1 MKILMIINQYP
12 IQPRTKKIINSIKK
26 IYPNVDLKVIAWNR
40 ENVNLQDKSDFIKV
54 INSKVGYGKKLKK
67 LIGLNKFKKEIEKEV
82 ESFKPDFLHIIDWDM
97 LWICSNFKKYKII
110 YEVYDIP
117 NCKNFIIEKV
127 YSFLEKKSLKNVD
140 KIIVASKYFF
150 ERYSYLNLPIMILE
164 NKPLKMDFLETS
176 IIGNRKKICI
186 GYVGK
191 IRNFTILK
199 NIVDACQELNMD
211 ILFAGDG
218 PDYKNLKIYCKDKKN
233 VQILGKYDYKDISR
247 IYSNI
252 DIVWAAYPIENKN
265 VKLAVSNRFYEACIL
280 KNLQLLLKKLC
291 LVIM

>member
-1 MKILMIINQYP
+1 M
-12 IQPRTKKIINSIKK
+12 
-26 IYPNVDLKVIAWNR
+26 
-40 ENVNLQDKSDFIKV
+40 
-54 INSKVGYGKKLKK
+54 
-67 LIGLNKFKKEIEKEV
+67 
-82 ESFKPDFLHIIDWDM
+82 
-97 LWICSNFKKYKII
+97 
-110 YEVYDIP
+110 
-117 NCKNFIIEKV
+117 
-127 YSFLEKKSLKNVD
+127 
-140 KIIVASKYFF
+140 
-150 ERYSYLNLPIMILE
+150 
-164 NKPLKMDFLETS
+164 
-176 IIGNRKKICI
+176 

-280 KNLQLLLKKLC
+280 KKPSIVTEKTMLGNYVNEEQIGFIVNPNDLDSVKRLFLEITNGKYNLKFMNKKLESINFDMYWENEEPNLINC
-291 LVIM
+291 YGE